1 MSSIIE
7 CSNVIKIHKQ
17 GNLEVVALQG
27 LDFRMEQGE
36 FVSIVG
42 ASGAG
47 KSTLLTILAGFE
59 RPSAGNVEVVERDL
73 TDISARDLTRYYRR
87 DVGFVWQD
95 FTRNLLPY
103 LKAVQNVELPLLL
116 GGIGRR
122 KRRRRALALLEAVG
136 LRGKAHAPVH
146 TLSGGE
152 QQRLALCVALAPG
165 PKLLL
170 ADELTGELDTE
181 TSLEIFELL
190 RQLSHEG
197 GLSVLVVT
205 HDMAIAQRT
214 DRVVRIADG
223 RIATQSRRGK
233 SELVTIDNRGMVQ
246 LPRDM
251 LIEAGIDDQVIAK
264 VVPEGIL
271 LSPEDLQ
278 SDGGNRATD
287 VTDAP
292 GEGDDDES

>member
-1 MSSIIE
+1 MSAIID
-7 CSNVIKIHKQ
+7 CQNLIKIHKQ

-27 LDFRMEQGE
+27 LDLTMEQGE
-36 FVSIVG
+36 FISIVG

-59 RPSAGNVEVVERDL
+59 KPSAGRATVVERDL
-73 TDISARDLTRYYRR
+73 TDISPKDLTRYYRR

-103 LKAVQNVELPLLL
+103 LKAIQNVELPLLL
-116 GGIGRR
+116 GGIGRKKR
-122 KRRRRALALLEAVG
+122 KQRSMALLEAVG

-205 HDMAIAQRT
+205 HDVAIAQRT
-214 DRVVRIADG
+214 DRVIRIADG
-223 RIATQSRRGK
+223 RIATQSRRGAT
-233 SELVTIDNRGMVQ
+233 ELVTIDQRGMVQ
-246 LPRDM
+246 IPRGM
-251 LIEAGIDDQVIAK
+251 LIEAGIDDQVRVK
-264 VVPEGIL
+264 VVPEGL
-271 LSPEDLQ
+271 LLEPE
-278 SDGGNRATD
+278 GGH
-287 VTDAP
+287 
-292 GEGDDDES
+292 DEP

>member
-1 MSSIIE
+1 MMAPIVQ

-17 GNLEVVALQG
+17 GALEVVALQG
-27 LDFRMEQGE
+27 LDFTMKEGE
-36 FVSIVG
+36 FISIVG

-59 RPSAGNVEVVERDL
+59 RPSAGRAIVADRDL
-73 TDISARDLTRYYRR
+73 SSISAHELTRYYRR

-95 FTRNLLPY
+95 FTRNLVPY
-103 LKAVQNVELPLLL
+103 LKTVQNVELPLLL

-122 KRRRRALALLEAVG
+122 KRNRRALELLDAVG
-136 LRGKAHAPVH
+136 MRGKAHAPVH

-165 PKLLL
+165 PRLLL

-190 RQLSHEG
+190 RMLAHEG
-197 GLSVLVVT
+197 GLSILVVT
-205 HDMAIAQRT
+205 HDVAIAQRT

-223 RIATQSRRGK
+223 RIATQSRRGAT
-233 SELVTIDNRGMVQ
+233 ELVSLDQRGMVQ
-246 LPRDM
+246 LPRGM
-251 LIEAGIDDQVIAK
+251 LIESGIRDHVRVK

-271 LSPEDLQ
+271 LEPEE
-278 SDGGNRATD
+278 N
-287 VTDAP
+287 P
-292 GEGDDDES
+292 DES

>member
-1 MSSIIE
+1 MPAIID
-7 CSNVIKIHKQ
+7 CRNVIKIHKQ
-17 GNLEVVALQG
+17 GNLEVIALQG
-27 LDFRMEQGE
+27 LDLTVEQGE
-36 FVSIVG
+36 FVSLVG

-59 RPSAGNVEVVERDL
+59 KPSAGKAVVVERDL
-73 TDISARDLTRYYRR
+73 SEISAKELTRYYRR

-95 FTRNLLPY
+95 FTRNLVPY
-103 LKAVQNVELPLLL
+103 LDAVQNVELPLLL
-116 GGIGRR
+116 GGIGGKKR
-122 KRRRRALALLEAVG
+122 KDRAMALLEAVG
-136 LRGKAHAPVH
+136 LRGKAHSTIH

-181 TSLEIFELL
+181 TSIEMFNLL
-190 RQLSHEG
+190 RTLSHEG

-223 RIATQSRRGK
+223 RIATQTRLGA
-233 SELVTIDNRGMVQ
+233 SELVAIDQRGMVQ
-246 LPRDM
+246 LPRGM
-251 LIEAGIDDQVIAK
+251 LIESGITDHVRVKLIK
-264 VVPEGIL
+264 EGIL
-271 LSPEDLQ
+271 LEPEE
-278 SDGGNRATD
+278 
-287 VTDAP
+287 V
-292 GEGDDDES
+292 DDES

>member
-1 MSSIIE
+1 MQTIVD
-7 CSNVIKIHKQ
+7 CRNLIKIHKQ

-27 LDFRMEQGE
+27 LDFEMEQGE

-47 KSTLLTILAGFE
+47 KSTLLSILAGFE
-59 RPSAGNVEVVERDL
+59 KPSAGHVEVVDRDL
-73 TDISARDLTRYYRR
+73 TDIAPRDLTRYYRR

-95 FTRNLLPY
+95 FTRNLVPY
-103 LKAVQNVELPLLL
+103 LNAVQNIELPLLL
-116 GGIGRR
+116 GGIGRGKR
-122 KRRRRALALLEAVG
+122 KRRSLALLEAVG
-136 LRGKAHAPVH
+136 LRGKAHAAIH

-205 HDMAIAQRT
+205 HDVAIANRS

-223 RIATQSRRGK
+223 RIATQSRLGTT
-233 SELVTIDNRGMVQ
+233 ETVAVDTRGMVQ

-251 LIEAGIDDQVIAK
+251 MIEAGITDEVRVK
-264 VVPEGIL
+264 VVPEGL
-271 LSPEDLQ
+271 LLEPEE
-278 SDGGNRATD
+278 RTD
-287 VTDAP
+287 EP
-292 GEGDDDES
+292 

>member
-1 MSSIIE
+1 MPAIID
-7 CSNVIKIHKQ
+7 CQNLIKIHKQ

-27 LDFRMEQGE
+27 LDLTMEQGE
-36 FVSIVG
+36 FMSIVG

-59 RPSAGNVEVVERDL
+59 KPSAGRATVVERNL
-73 TDISARDLTRYYRR
+73 SNISPRDLTKYYRR

-95 FTRNLLPY
+95 FTRNLVPY
-103 LKAVQNVELPLLL
+103 LKAIQNVELPMLL
-116 GGIGRR
+116 GGIGGRKRR
-122 KRRRRALALLEAVG
+122 KRAMALLDAVG
-136 LRGKAHAPVH
+136 LRGKAHSAVH
-146 TLSGGE
+146 TMSGGE

-190 RQLSHEG
+190 RQLAHEG

-205 HDMAIAQRT
+205 HDVAIAQRT

-223 RIATQSRRGK
+223 RISTQSRRGA
-233 SELVTIDNRGMVQ
+233 SELVAIDNRGMVQ

-251 LIEAGIDDQVIAK
+251 LIESGIDDRVRVK
-264 VVPEGIL
+264 VVPEGL
-271 LSPEDLQ
+271 LLEPEV
-278 SDGGNRATD
+278 RR
-287 VTDAP
+287 
-292 GEGDDDES
+292 ES

>member
-1 MSSIIE
+1 MQPIID
-7 CSNVIKIHKQ
+7 CRNLIKIHKQ

-27 LDFRMEQGE
+27 LDLVMEQGE
-36 FVSIVG
+36 FISVVG

-59 RPSAGNVEVVERDL
+59 KPSAGKAIVVDRDL
-73 TDISARDLTRYYRR
+73 SDISPKELTRYYRR

-95 FTRNLLPY
+95 FTRNLVPY

-116 GGIGRR
+116 GGISGRKR
-122 KRRRRALALLEAVG
+122 KRRAMALLEAVG

-146 TLSGGE
+146 TMSGGE

-190 RQLSHEG
+190 KTLSHEG
-197 GLSVLVVT
+197 GLSILVVT
-205 HDMAIAQRT
+205 HDVAIAKRT

-223 RIATQSRRGK
+223 RVATQGRRGAT
-233 SELVTIDNRGMVQ
+233 ELAAVDQRGMLQ

-251 LIEAGIDDQVIAK
+251 MIEAGISDQVRLKI
-264 VVPEGIL
+264 VEEGIL
-271 LSPEDLQ
+271 LQPDEEDL
-278 SDGGNRATD
+278 R
-287 VTDAP
+287 
-292 GEGDDDES
+292 

>member
-1 MSSIIE
+1 MTRIIE
-7 CSNVIKIHKQ
+7 CDNLIKIHKQ

-27 LDFRMEQGE
+27 LDLAMEQGE
-36 FVSIVG
+36 FMSIVG

-59 RPSAGNVEVVERDL
+59 KPSAGRVQVADRDL
-73 TDISARDLTRYYRR
+73 TDIAPRDLTRYYRR

-95 FTRNLLPY
+95 FTRNLIPY
-103 LKAVQNVELPLLL
+103 LKAAQNVELPLLL
-116 GGIGRR
+116 GGIGRKKR
-122 KRRRRALALLEAVG
+122 KQRSMDLLEAVG
-136 LRGKAHAPVH
+136 LRGKAHATVH

-190 RQLSHEG
+190 RQMSHEG

-205 HDMAIAQRT
+205 HDVAIAKRT

-223 RIATQSRRGK
+223 RISTQSRRGAT
-233 SELVTIDNRGMVQ
+233 ELIAVDNRGMVQ
-246 LPRDM
+246 LPRGM
-251 LIEAGIDDQVIAK
+251 MIEAGIDDRVRVK
-264 VVPEGIL
+264 VVPEGL
-271 LSPEDLQ
+271 LLQ
-278 SDGGNRATD
+278 
-287 VTDAP
+287 P
-292 GEGDDDES
+292 EGDGDES

>member
-1 MSSIIE
+1 MSAIIE
-7 CSNVIKIHKQ
+7 CQNVIKIHKQ

-27 LDFRMEQGE
+27 LDLRMEQGE
-36 FVSIVG
+36 FVSVVG

-59 RPSAGNVEVVERDL
+59 KPSAGKAVVADRDL
-73 TDISARDLTRYYRR
+73 SEITPKELTRYYRR

-95 FTRNLLPY
+95 YTRNLVPY
-103 LKAVQNVELPLLL
+103 LKAAQNVELPLLL
-116 GGIGRR
+116 GGIGGR
-122 KRRRRALALLEAVG
+122 KRRSRALALLEAVG
-136 LRGKAHAPVH
+136 MRGKAHAPVH

-190 RQLSHEG
+190 RTLSHEG
-197 GLSVLVVT
+197 GLSILVVT
-205 HDMAIAQRT
+205 HDVAIANRT

-223 RIATQSRRGK
+223 RVATQGKRGA
-233 SELVTIDNRGMVQ
+233 SELVSIDQRGMIQ

-251 LIEAGIDDQVIAK
+251 IIEAGITDQVIVK
-264 VVPEGIL
+264 LTDDGIL
-271 LSPEDLQ
+271 LQPE
-278 SDGGNRATD
+278 GTD
-287 VTDAP
+287 
-292 GEGDDDES
+292 E

>member
-1 MSSIIE
+1 MPPIIE
-7 CSNVIKIHKQ
+7 CHNLIKIHKQ

-27 LDFRMEQGE
+27 LDLAMEQGE
-36 FVSIVG
+36 FMSIVG

-59 RPSAGNVEVVERDL
+59 KPSAGRVQVADRDL
-73 TDISARDLTRYYRR
+73 TDIAPKDLTRYYRR

-95 FTRNLLPY
+95 FTRNLIPY
-103 LKAVQNVELPLLL
+103 LKAAQNVELPLLL
-116 GGIGRR
+116 GGIGRKKR
-122 KRRRRALALLEAVG
+122 KQRSMDLLEAVG
-136 LRGKAHAPVH
+136 LRGKAHATVH

-190 RQLSHEG
+190 RQMSHEG

-205 HDMAIAQRT
+205 HDVAIAKRT

-223 RIATQSRRGK
+223 RISTQSRRGAT
-233 SELVTIDNRGMVQ
+233 ELIAVDNRGMVQ
-246 LPRDM
+246 LPRGM
-251 LIEAGIDDQVIAK
+251 MIEAGIDDRVRVK
-264 VVPEGIL
+264 VVPEGL
-271 LSPEDLQ
+271 LLQ
-278 SDGGNRATD
+278 
-287 VTDAP
+287 P
-292 GEGDDDES
+292 EGDGDES

>member
-1 MSSIIE
+1 MPNIIE
-7 CSNVIKIHKQ
+7 CHNLIKIHKQ

-27 LDFRMEQGE
+27 LDLTMEQGE
-36 FVSIVG
+36 FISIVG

-59 RPSAGNVEVVERDL
+59 KPSAGRATVVDHDL
-73 TDISARDLTRYYRR
+73 TDISPRDLTRYYRR

-103 LKAVQNVELPLLL
+103 LKAAQNVELPMLL
-116 GGIGRR
+116 GGVSGR
-122 KRRRRALALLEAVG
+122 KRKNRAMSLLEAVG
-136 LRGKAHAPVH
+136 LRGKAHAPIH

-190 RQLSHEG
+190 RQLSHDG

-205 HDMAIAQRT
+205 HDVAIARRT

-223 RIATQSRRGK
+223 RIATQSRRGA
-233 SELVTIDNRGMVQ
+233 SELVAVDNRGMVQ
-246 LPRDM
+246 LPRDLM
-251 LIEAGIDDQVIAK
+251 IEAGIDDRVRVK
-264 VVPEGIL
+264 VVPEGL
-271 LSPEDLQ
+271 LLEPE
-278 SDGGNRATD
+278 GG
-287 VTDAP
+287 P
-292 GEGDDDES
+292 GES